1 MNSLINPMD
10 LGVLSVT
17 GEDAASFLQ
26 GQTTCDIYEV
36 VKQKSQLG
44 AFCNP
49 KGKVIA
55 IFFIVKTDDGFLLTL
70 PKSLLITIQEL
81 LERYKLRAKVTIS
94 EFKNCPVEPFLKS
107 AHVRI
112 PWIFPETSEQFIPQA
127 LKLDKFGAISLTK
140 GCYTGQEIVVR
151 THYLGEVKRQLHLA
165 ICEAGASV
173 ETNCRVLDENQEEVG
188 TVLLA
193 QVRGLSHK
201 EKDPI
206 TGNVLEEKT
215 INKTLVLCVIN
226 TEEATNFNLHLDN
239 LARNSLK
246 IIGGE
251 KHE

>member
-10 LGVLSVT
+10 LAVLSVT

-26 GQTTCDIYEV
+26 GQITCDINDV

-55 IFFIVKTDDGFLLTL
+55 IFFIVKTDDGFLLAL

-81 LERYKLRAKVTIS
+81 LERYKLRAKVTIN
-94 EFKNCPVEPFLKS
+94 ELEHFPVEPFLKTD
-107 AHVRI
+107 HVRI
-112 PWIFPETSEQFIPQA
+112 PWIFSETSEQFIPQA
-127 LKLDKFGAISLTK
+127 LKLDKFGAISFTK

-165 ICEAGASV
+165 LCEAGASV
-173 ETNCRVLDENQEEVG
+173 EPNCKVLDENHEEIG

-193 QVRGLSHK
+193 QVRGLPHK

-206 TGNVLEEKT
+206 TGNVIEEKT
-215 INKTLVLCVIN
+215 INKTVVLCVIN
-226 TEEATNFNLHLDN
+226 TEEATNSNLYLDN
-239 LARNSLK
+239 STRDSLK
-246 IIGGE
+246 IIGGG